1 MDKTDQNNQTLKISF
16 LEISPQINELVKN
29 KEDLNIIFQGYDNFY
44 DFKKHLSKKIPIYLN
59 RYKKALIMTLLKSN
73 NILATGLFTIRPG
86 EQNVIFNYEG
96 KKKVASTK
104 AININNL
111 LDCIKIKILCEFDN
125 NKDKQNSLSTNNIL
139 SEPKNNDFG
148 NKYVPKVN
156 LMKQNQKNKINHN
169 NNIGKKSNDK
179 KKNLN
184 NFHINN
190 STKKNFNNS
199 SQEFSQVKE
208 YSTYLT
214 EEMYNLRQTN
224 TNININNNEIKKL
237 NPYSVSKINNNCFRK
252 TEFDN
257 SAKSKGHINKARSKY
272 NFNTIKKQYSTGLN
286 SKIKMN
292 NSSLNLINNQNNKL
306 ISIDK
311 TDNNSNNFNRIK
323 LKSEMSFNK
332 NTKRNFNNKT
342 NNFKNHKNLITCLD
356 NIVSGKIVEHIDM
369 SKSENQY
376 INTTININIKE
387 KNNLISINKN
397 INNNRNNIGL
407 NKNESKKR
415 KLNNNNIT
423 INSISTAG
431 TKKND
436 FEYSINS
443 LLDYEDKINNNK
455 NNFKPFTKRINNER
469 LQQQLSQDTLINRNN
484 NKHNSNKSLYQQSF
498 TDKIFNDGD
507 SNINVNIQNNNIS
520 GMCKSFNKLP
530 NELNLKLNS
539 IKGKE
544 NTNNSKGNSNKKRED
559 IDINEFEDEKDE
571 EIDNYERIKE
581 DFNLLYNKEY
591 IHKINEDLLKFELEL
606 FIEKMS
612 ELFSIYH
619 LVMDSKILENQI
631 IKRDYK
637 KNISQYLLYM
647 KLKNKMEFIK
657 AQLETKKC
665 NLKDHEINLEKQ
677 NFENININSN
687 ELNILKIILPDNN
700 SEVNK
705 NKILKKIL
713 TAILKKQ
720 GNNLGLFIL
729 KVLYIFHPKH
739 FHAFLK

>member
-125 NKDKQNSLSTNNIL
+125 NKDKQNSLSSNNIL

-272 NFNTIKKQYSTGLN
+272 NFNTIKKQYSIGLN

-311 TDNNSNNFNRIK
+311 TDNNNNNFNRIK

-700 SEVNK
+700 SDVNK

-720 GNNLGLFIL
+720 GNNLDEKYKGLL
-729 KVLYIFHPKH
+729 K
-739 FHAFLK
+739 

>member
-125 NKDKQNSLSTNNIL
+125 NKDKQNSLSSNNIL

-720 GNNLGLFIL
+720 GNNLDEKYKGLL
-729 KVLYIFHPKH
+729 K
-739 FHAFLK
+739 

>member
-16 LEISPQINELVKN
+16 LEITPQINELVKN
-29 KEDLNIIFQGYDNFY
+29 KEELNIIFQGHDNFY
-44 DFKKHLSKKIPIYLN
+44 DFKKHFSTKIPIYLN
-59 RYKKALIMTLLKSN
+59 RYKKTLIMTLLKSN

-104 AININNL
+104 SININNL

-125 NKDKQNSLSTNNIL
+125 NKDKENSLTSNNIL
-139 SEPKNNDFG
+139 SDPKNNDSG

-156 LMKQNQKNKINHN
+156 LMKQNQKNKININ
-169 NNIGKKSNDK
+169 KGRKSNDK
-179 KKNLN
+179 KKKYLN
-184 NFHINN
+184 NFYINN
-190 STKKNFNNS
+190 STKKNFNNI
-199 SQEFSQVKE
+199 SQEFSLVKE

-237 NPYSVSKINNNCFRK
+237 NPYSVSKINNNFFRK
-252 TEFDN
+252 TEIDN
-257 SAKSKGHINKARSKY
+257 SSKGKGQINKARSKN
-272 NFNTIKKQYSTGLN
+272 NFNTIKKQYNTGFS

-311 TDNNSNNFNRIK
+311 NESNNNNFNRIK
-323 LKSEMSFNK
+323 LKSEISFNK
-332 NTKRNFNNKT
+332 SNKRNFNNKT
-342 NNFKNHKNLITCLD
+342 NNFKNHKNLMTSLD

-369 SKSENQY
+369 SKKENQY

-397 INNNRNNIGL
+397 INNRNNIGL
-407 NKNESKKR
+407 NKNETKKK
-415 KLNNNNIT
+415 KLNNNNVT

-436 FEYSINS
+436 LEYSINS

-455 NNFKPFTKRINNER
+455 NNFKPFTNRINNER
-469 LQQQLSQDTLINRNN
+469 LQQQLSQDNLINRNN

-507 SNINVNIQNNNIS
+507 SNINVNIQNNIS
-520 GMCKSFNKLP
+520 SMCKSYNKLP

-539 IKGKE
+539 IKEKD
-544 NTNNSKGNSNKKRED
+544 NTNMINNTLGNSNKKRED
-559 IDINEFEDEKDE
+559 IDNNEFVVEKDD

-619 LVMDSKILENQI
+619 LIMDSKILENQL

-647 KLKNKMEFIK
+647 KLKNKMEFVK

-677 NFENININSN
+677 HLENININSN

-713 TAILKKQ
+713 TVILKKQ
-720 GNNLGLFIL
+720 GNNLDEKYKGLL
-729 KVLYIFHPKH
+729 K
-739 FHAFLK
+739 

>member
-125 NKDKQNSLSTNNIL
+125 NKDKQNSLSSNNIL

-700 SEVNK
+700 SDVNK

-720 GNNLGLFIL
+720 GNNLDEKYKGLL
-729 KVLYIFHPKH
+729 K
-739 FHAFLK
+739 

>member
-104 AININNL
+104 AININHL

-125 NKDKQNSLSTNNIL
+125 NKDKQNSLSSNNIL

-544 NTNNSKGNSNKKRED
+544 NTNNSKGNSNKKRDD

-647 KLKNKMEFIK
+647 KLKNKMEFVK

-720 GNNLGLFIL
+720 GNNLDEKYKGLL
-729 KVLYIFHPKH
+729 K
-739 FHAFLK
+739 

>member
-125 NKDKQNSLSTNNIL
+125 NKDKQNSLSSNNIL

-369 SKSENQY
+369 SKNENQY

-455 NNFKPFTKRINNER
+455 NNYKPFTNRINNER

-571 EIDNYERIKE
+571 EIDNYEKIKE

-647 KLKNKMEFIK
+647 KLKNKMEFVK

-720 GNNLGLFIL
+720 GNNLDEKYKGLL
-729 KVLYIFHPKH
+729 K
-739 FHAFLK
+739 

>member
-125 NKDKQNSLSTNNIL
+125 NKDKQNSLSSNNIL

-544 NTNNSKGNSNKKRED
+544 NNSKGNSNKKRED

-720 GNNLGLFIL
+720 GNNLDEKYKGLL
-729 KVLYIFHPKH
+729 K
-739 FHAFLK
+739 

>member
-111 LDCIKIKILCEFDN
+111 LGCIKIKILCEFDN
-125 NKDKQNSLSTNNIL
+125 NKDKQNSLSSNNIL

-544 NTNNSKGNSNKKRED
+544 NTNNSKGNSNKKRDD

-720 GNNLGLFIL
+720 GNNLDEKYKGLL
-729 KVLYIFHPKH
+729 K
-739 FHAFLK
+739 

>member
-1 MDKTDQNNQTLKISF
+1 MDKTDKNNQTLKISF

-125 NKDKQNSLSTNNIL
+125 NKDKQNSLSSNNIL

-148 NKYVPKVN
+148 NKYIPKVN

-342 NNFKNHKNLITCLD
+342 NNFKNHKNLITNLD

-544 NTNNSKGNSNKKRED
+544 NNSKGNSNKKRED

-647 KLKNKMEFIK
+647 KLKNKMEFVK

-720 GNNLGLFIL
+720 GNNLDEKYKGLL
-729 KVLYIFHPKH
+729 K
-739 FHAFLK
+739 

>member
-125 NKDKQNSLSTNNIL
+125 NKDKQNSLSSNNIL

-544 NTNNSKGNSNKKRED
+544 NTNNYKGNSNKKRED

-647 KLKNKMEFIK
+647 KLKNKMEFVK

-720 GNNLGLFIL
+720 GNNLDEKYKGLL
-729 KVLYIFHPKH
+729 K
-739 FHAFLK
+739 

>member
-498 TDKIFNDGD
+498 TEKIFNDGD

-720 GNNLGLFIL
+720 GNNLDEKYKGLL
-729 KVLYIFHPKH
+729 K
-739 FHAFLK
+739 

>member
-125 NKDKQNSLSTNNIL
+125 NKDKQNSLSSNNIL

-544 NTNNSKGNSNKKRED
+544 NTNNSKGNSNKKRDD

-647 KLKNKMEFIK
+647 KLKNKMEFVK

-720 GNNLGLFIL
+720 GNNLDEKYKGLL
-729 KVLYIFHPKH
+729 K
-739 FHAFLK
+739 